1 VLYIRQAITASEPAS
16 SISATYTDT
25 FNSGGSS
32 TVRTSQSKAC
42 QPAVLNISQRL
53 RGVTVTPTQDNV
65 MFSSGVLQFRVKDE
79 ARNANGLA
87 EDVTEISILTL
98 DGSDSEVVVMRETGN
113 NTSVFTGV
121 IGVDG
126 DATHASSQDGALGP
140 FSSRVRFLW
149 LRNTPYST
157 GVCCESSNG

>member
-1 VLYIRQAITASEPAS
+1 VLS
-16 SISATYTDT
+16 
-25 FNSGGSS
+25 
-32 TVRTSQSKAC
+32 
-42 QPAVLNISQRL
+42 ISQRL
-53 RGVTVTPTQDNV
+53 RGVTGTPTQNNNV
-65 MFSSGVLQFRVKDE
+65 TFSSGVLQFRVKDE

-98 DGSDSEVVVMRETGN
+98 DGSDSEIVVMRETGN
-113 NTSVFTGV
+113 STSVFTGV

-149 LRNTPYST
+149 LPNTPYST
-157 GVCCESSNG
+157 RVHCECCNG